1 MSRKGL
7 WLVRIGSRKGFTL
20 LEVMV
25 AVAILGIAMTTIH
38 YGQAQSIRAQAR
50 TQNVTLAT
58 IKAMEKME
66 EILTTGRFELPGI
79 GESEE
84 GVFEPPFDF
93 LRWSLRVEENAIVPE
108 QIKDVYVTISWDTQA
123 EDRPRRSKE
132 RSAGGR
138 ELVICMYVAAL

>member
-1 MSRKGL
+1 MNRRGL
-7 WLVRIGSRKGFTL
+7 WKARIGSRKGFTL

-58 IKAMEKME
+58 MKAMEKME

-84 GVFEPPFDF
+84 GVFEPPYDF

-108 QIKDVYVTISWDTQA
+108 QIKDVYLTISWDIQE
-123 EDRPRRSKE
+123 EDQRKRFKE
-132 RSAGGR
+132 PSAGGR
-138 ELVICMYVAAL
+138 ELIVCTYVAAL